1 MLCLHRQRQH
11 VLNKYSKHKK
21 YSKITLWIKSREHL
35 CLVKLGLKL
44 RQEIKKD
51 GKNSTTHQDADL
63 RTHGT
68 YHMSRVWP
76 GHKVSAFEQPMPHM
90 STLWPQIPQLFV
102 RRWRHTDTWM
112 VTTQA
117 QRGEKTKDMK
127 REIQEV
133 HKIET
138 EKKKVIILSDCSST
152 QPCSRGNCSM
162 SWLHYCD
169 DTQND

>member
-1 MLCLHRQRQH
+1 
-11 VLNKYSKHKK
+11 
-21 YSKITLWIKSREHL
+21 
-35 CLVKLGLKL
+35 
-44 RQEIKKD
+44 
-51 GKNSTTHQDADL
+51 
-63 RTHGT
+63 
-68 YHMSRVWP
+68 MSRVWP

-102 RRWRHTDTWM
+102 RRGWHTDTWM

-138 EKKKVIILSDCSST
+138 EKSNNIIRLQFPTTTHGEKLQHVLAALLWWHSKWLNMCGTCKEFIAMTALLWAIGKHPKSHWRKTEISLKTRLLEKKKNHVWFPLVYRLS
-152 QPCSRGNCSM
+152 
-162 SWLHYCD
+162 LE
-169 DTQND
+169 